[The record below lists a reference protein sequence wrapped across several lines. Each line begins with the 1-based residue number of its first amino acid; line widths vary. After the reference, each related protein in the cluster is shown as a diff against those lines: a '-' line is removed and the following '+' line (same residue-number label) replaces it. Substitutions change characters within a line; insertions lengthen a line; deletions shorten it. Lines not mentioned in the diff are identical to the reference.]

1 MVTPDYPPKD
11 DVFQL
16 ASSLN
21 YPLDF
26 PQILARLKSFGFKP
40 AQASVALS
48 VVRSRAL
55 TLAHFCQFVTSGN
68 RFLGIIV

>member
-26 PQILARLKSFGFKP
+26 PQILARLFTIKGVSSRFERILP
-40 AQASVALS
+40 CADSIAIASLS
-48 VVRSRAL
+48 SLV
-55 TLAHFCQFVTSGN
+55 
-68 RFLGIIV
+68 